1 MASRRRSQRPMLS
14 STGRSLPARLLAF
27 IAARCAAPT
36 ASVLMSAITP
46 LLVQPRSARSL
57 PAQPLPE
64 PVTMAQAVGAAVTAM
79 AMVPLSTQVEPSVW
93 AAWAA
98 MVLGPAL
105 TAATRPLTIR
115 QAGTNIARVPAL
127 LLGPATAQLS
137 DWRDLV

>member
-79 AMVPLSTQVEPSVW
+79 AMVPLSTQVEPSVMGGMGGYGFGTGAYGCYPTFDYSTGW
-93 AAWAA
+93 NEYCPGTGFAFWT
-98 MVLGPAL
+98 GNRPA
-105 TAATRPLTIR
+105 
-115 QAGTNIARVPAL
+115 Q
-127 LLGPATAQLS
+127 
-137 DWRDLV
+137 